1 MPTDKEIEAG
11 VYAVMLLDTCGYT
24 IDGMRTTCYAE
35 VIGDIKDAYNEDLK
49 RKKDNCDCHKLAKA
63 ALEAAEKV
71 RMEVTTKQEEGLS
84 RDFKRV
90 KEVKTLGEAF
100 SIAYACEIALEKS
113 ITERFTKREEKLRE
127 ALSILYTDAVLV
139 ESGQRMS
146 RNTVKDLIN
155 NAIQQ
160 PVT

>member
-1 MPTDKEIEAG
+1 MPTENEIQAAF
-11 VYAVMLLDTCGYT
+11 YAARDEFYRQKKRSDDGLLLS
-24 IDGMRTTCYAE
+24 IR
-35 VIGDIKDAYNEDLK
+35 DISF
-49 RKKDNCDCHKLAKA
+49 A